1 MPIINK
7 NVTQYQMTKSII
19 YMQLFLKVHSN
30 CIYNE
35 FSTNDLKKKVHTDA
49 TVCVYRGYGVQ
60 GVLYGQQEDL
70 VATVGVV
77 SVGRPGDSLGCGV
90 IKVRLLA

>member
-1 MPIINK
+1 M
-7 NVTQYQMTKSII
+7 
-19 YMQLFLKVHSN
+19 
-30 CIYNE
+30 
-35 FSTNDLKKKVHTDA
+35 
-49 TVCVYRGYGVQ
+49 YRGYRVE

-77 SVGRPGDSLGCGV
+77 SVGWPGDPLGGGV